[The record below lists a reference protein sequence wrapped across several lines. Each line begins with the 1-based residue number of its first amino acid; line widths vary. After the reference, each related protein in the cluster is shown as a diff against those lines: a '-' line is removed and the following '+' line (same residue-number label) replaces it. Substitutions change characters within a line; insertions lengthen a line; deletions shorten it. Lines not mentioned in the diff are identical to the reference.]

1 MSADPGQIL
10 VSESTEA
17 LLEGEV
23 LDLTLRGLGERKLH
37 DVERP
42 MRVFEL
48 EP

>member
-1 MSADPGQIL
+1 MSAEPDQIL

-17 LLEGEV
+17 LLVGEV
-23 LDLTLRGLGERKLH
+23 HDLVLRELGERTLR